1 VDHLNA
7 RDELLEYYRRELAYL
22 RDQGESFAL
31 RHPRVA
37 QRLALSGQE
46 SPDPHTERLIESVA
60 FLGARIHRD
69 LDREF
74 PRVASALLENLCP
87 ALAQPVPAMT
97 VAQFALDA
105 SQGKVTAGQR
115 VPRGTML
122 HATATGGEICRF
134 RVAWE
139 TVLWPLEIGRVELAD
154 PRTLRIVIRCAE
166 GHDLAELELDRLRL
180 HLGGDQLVLMPLHE
194 LLLTALEDVE
204 LETGDG
210 AVRGLGAQAL
220 REVGFDE
227 GEEVLPTPAHAHP
240 AYALLQEYFAFPRK
254 FQFFDLVGLRGRLG
268 RGREFALRLRFDR
281 ASRALASVGRDNL
294 RLGCVPLVNVFE
306 RTSEPVR
313 VDRQRD
319 EYLLVADRRHEAV
332 TEIHSVLAV
341 IATDPDAARPQ
352 RVPSAYAPPAQHDES
367 AGELSWLARREPS
380 LRKGIG
386 GTDTYLSFI
395 DRSDVRG
402 TPTTPIVYAQV
413 LCTNRRLA
421 EQIPAGTRLI
431 GQSVSRSLR
440 IRTLYEPSAERAAPI
455 AHQALWQLVAML
467 RLNHRSLIDDAPG
480 GQALRDMLSLFA
492 GERARDQAQIRGLL
506 SLRAEPGTAR
516 VGRETWRG
524 HCRGTDVGLEFDP
537 EAFAGGSPLLL
548 AAVLSRFLA
557 LYTTANSFVRLRV
570 LSRGELVKQWPA
582 MSGRQ
587 CLL

>member
-7 RDELLEYYRRELAYL
+7 RDDLLEYYRRELAYL
-22 RDQGESFAL
+22 REQGSSFAL
-31 RHPRVA
+31 RYPRVA
-37 QRLALSGQE
+37 QRLALSGQD

-74 PRVASALLENLCP
+74 PRIASALLENLCP

-97 VAQFALDA
+97 VAQFVLDA
-105 SQGKVTAGQR
+105 SQGKVTAGQH
-115 VPRGTML
+115 VPSGTML
-122 HATATGGEICRF
+122 QTSATSGEVCHF
-134 RVAWE
+134 RVAWD
-139 TVLWPLEIGRVELAD
+139 TTLWPLDVDRVELAD
-154 PRTLRIVIRCAE
+154 PRTLRVTIRCAD

-180 HLGGDQLVLMPLHE
+180 HLAGDPLVLMPLHE
-194 LLLTALEDVE
+194 LLLTALEHVE
-204 LETGDG
+204 VETRDG
-210 AVRGLGAQAL
+210 ALQRLGAQAL
-220 REVGFDE
+220 QEVGFDE
-227 GEEVLPTPAHAHP
+227 GQEVLPTPAHAHA
-240 AYALLQEYFAFPRK
+240 AYTLLQEYFAFPRK
-254 FQFFDLVGLRGRLG
+254 FQFFEVAGLRGRMG

-281 ASRALASVGRDNL
+281 ASRALASVGRENL
-294 RLGCVPLVNVFE
+294 RLGCVPVVNLFA

-319 EYLLVADRRHEAV
+319 EYLLVADRQHESV
-332 TEIHSVLAV
+332 TEIHSVLSV
-341 IATDPDAARPQ
+341 IATDPDAARP
-352 RVPSAYAPPAQHDES
+352 REMTSAYAPPASQ
-367 AGELSWLARREPS
+367 GEAEAELAWLARREPS

-386 GTDTYLSFI
+386 GTDTFLSFI
-395 DRSDVRG
+395 DRFDVRAA
-402 TPTTPIVYAQV
+402 PSFPVVYARV

-421 EQIPAGTRLI
+421 EQVPAGARLI
-431 GQSVSRSLR
+431 GRSVSASMR

-492 GERARDQAQIRGLL
+492 GERARDQAQVRGLL
-506 SLRAEPGTAR
+506 SLRAASGTAR

-524 HCRGTDVGLEFDP
+524 YCRGTDVDLEFDP
-537 EAFAGGSPLLL
+537 NAFAGGSPVLL
-548 AAVLSRFLA
+548 AAVLARFLA
-557 LYTTANSFVRLRV
+557 LYTTVNSFVRLRV
-570 LSRGELVKQWPA
+570 LARGEVVKQWPP